1 MQVEYK
7 HYPLQKRR
15 ERLVGRMKR
24 WIEIELKNSGKQTRK
39 ITKKEA
45 TKRLNAY
52 MKFWPKMS
60 ALSLYSSIV
69 KSKEILE
76 VLPEELV
83 KETEKSCRK
92 KKCV

>member
-1 MQVEYK
+1 
-7 HYPLQKRR
+7 
-15 ERLVGRMKR
+15 
-24 WIEIELKNSGKQTRK
+24 
-39 ITKKEA
+39 
-45 TKRLNAY
+45 

-76 VLPEELV
+76 ALPEELV

-92 KKCV
+92 KRSVCRRFTGFNIHTSSYNRD

>member
-1 MQVEYK
+1 
-7 HYPLQKRR
+7 
-15 ERLVGRMKR
+15 
-24 WIEIELKNSGKQTRK
+24 
-39 ITKKEA
+39 
-45 TKRLNAY
+45 

-60 ALSLYSSIV
+60 PLSLYSSIL

-92 KKCV
+92 RSVCRRFTSFNLHTSPHNRY

>member
-1 MQVEYK
+1 
-7 HYPLQKRR
+7 
-15 ERLVGRMKR
+15 
-24 WIEIELKNSGKQTRK
+24 
-39 ITKKEA
+39 
-45 TKRLNAY
+45 

-92 KKCV
+92 KEVCVEDLPALIYIHHRITGI

>member
-7 HYPLQKRR
+7 HYPLKKRR

-24 WIEIELKNSGKQTRK
+24 WIEIELKKYGETNE
-39 ITKKEA
+39 KKLL
-45 TKRLNAY
+45 KRSNKEIEHLYEFLA
-52 MKFWPKMS
+52 KMS
-60 ALSLYSSIV
+60 PLSLYSSML

-83 KETEKSCRK
+83 QETEKSCRK
-92 KKCV
+92 KKCM